1 MKNLRKG
8 PKLPEMRFL
17 LKFFLE
23 KFGGFK
29 KNTYFCIAFEK

>member
-8 PKLPEMRFL
+8 PNLPEMRFF

-23 KFGGFK
+23 MFGSFK
-29 KNTYFCIAFEK
+29 RNTYFCIAFEK